1 MNSNHGLCL
10 SSVILSGLFCTIA
23 MKETAN
29 NETCKLSNR
38 QGLMQDKIIASH
50 TYFGEHMDVNC
61 SASLQTFK
69 FV

>member
-1 MNSNHGLCL
+1 
-10 SSVILSGLFCTIA
+10 

-38 QGLMQDKIIASH
+38 QGLMKDKIIASH

-61 SASLQTFK
+61 STSLQTFK
-69 FV
+69 FVWWPGMDYKYTCDTIFTHF